1 VPRRSAPA
9 SLLRLLAAGVV
20 ATRYRP
26 KCHRALEPE
35 IADATAHVLTG
46 VLTKGTMAD
55 VGGIGRD
62 AAGKTGTTDDEASAW
77 FAGFTPD
84 LAAAVSLGDPRGAQ
98 AHKLNGV
105 TIGGR
110 YYGAVFGNSVPGPIW
125 KDTMTAALR
134 GVPPTPFHPI
144 DTGRF
149 GGCEVSC
156 RAKPA
161 DRTTGPVEESVAPG
175 RTEGEEAAGAAP

>member
-1 VPRRSAPA
+1 MAIQA
-9 SLLRLLAAGVV
+9 ALREYSGVWFGWSGES
-20 ATRYRP
+20 TP
-26 KCHRALEPE
+26 QH
-35 IADATAHVLTG
+35 TG
-46 VLTKGTMAD
+46 QLST
-55 VGGIGRD
+55 
-62 AAGKTGTTDDEASAW
+62 
-77 FAGFTPD
+77 
-84 LAAAVSLGDPRGAQ
+84 
-98 AHKLNGV
+98 HKLNGV

-125 KDTMTAALR
+125 KDTMTVALR

-161 DRTTGPVEESVAPG
+161 DRTTGPGEESAAPG
-175 RTEGEEAAGAAP
+175 RSTGEEAAGAAP